1 MKLYL
6 KLFALI
12 FIGIVTIFALSGILQ
27 IRRETK
33 FFKEKNRHDAILL
46 VHILTNEISGAWQ
59 NGGIKRVKQL
69 IREANHADSM
79 VRFRWVW
86 FDAER
91 GTANAPVVEE
101 AGRLLSNSDPLL
113 SIERADEHG
122 KMRAFSYFPVSLPDT
137 RQGGLEISQSLSG
150 LKQYSRSTTKYV
162 IIIAVVLILAIGIF
176 LAMGS
181 FWLLVK
187 PLRLVIQRT
196 RDIHAGRLDGSLQLH
211 RRDEIGEL
219 ALAIN
224 QMSAHLLLDRE
235 KIQQEMQ
242 ARIAALEQL
251 RHADRLR
258 SVGRLASGVA
268 HELGTPLNVI
278 SGRAGLIATD
288 ESVSEE
294 VISNAETI
302 SGQCQRMTLIIRQ
315 LLDFARRSAPK
326 LKPSDLN
333 KIISQTTELIKPLAL
348 KQQVRIDISG
358 LEFPAIVMADSG
370 QIEQVLTNLFTNA
383 IQAMPEGGRAW
394 VQIGKAH
401 AKPLQGHNGEKGE
414 YFVIRVQDEG
424 AGVSPNDLPHIF
436 DPFFT
441 TKDTGEGT
449 GLGLSI
455 AHGIVQE
462 HGGWI
467 EASSELGHGSTF
479 SVYLPAEKTQ

>member
-12 FIGIVTIFALSGILQ
+12 FIGIITIFALNGILQ

-33 FFKEKNRHDAILL
+33 FFKEKIRQDAILL
-46 VHILTNEISGAWQ
+46 AQILTTEIPGAWQ

-69 IREANHADSM
+69 IREVNHADSM
-79 VRFRWVW
+79 VRFSWVW
-86 FDAER
+86 FDAAR

-101 AGRLLSNSDPLL
+101 ARRLLSNRDSLL
-113 SIERADEHG
+113 SIERADEYG

-137 RQGGLEISQSLSG
+137 RQGGLQISQSLSG
-150 LKQYSRSTTKYV
+150 LKQFSRNTMKYV
-162 IIIAVVLILAIGIF
+162 IIMAVVLILAIGTI

-181 FWLLVK
+181 FWLLAK
-187 PLRLVIQRT
+187 PIRLVIQRT

-211 RRDEIGEL
+211 RRDEMGEL

-224 QMSAHLLLDRE
+224 HMSAQLLLDRE

-242 ARIAALEQL
+242 ARIGALEQL

-258 SVGRLASGVA
+258 SVGRFASGVA

-294 VISNAETI
+294 IISNAETI
-302 SGQCQRMTLIIRQ
+302 RGQCQRMTLIIRQ
-315 LLDFARRSAPK
+315 LLDFARRSTPK
-326 LKPSDLN
+326 RESSDLN
-333 KIISQTTELIKPLAL
+333 KIISQAAALLKPFAL
-348 KQQVRIDISG
+348 KQQVRIDFSQ
-358 LEFPAIVMADSG
+358 LEYPAIVMADSG
-370 QIEQVLTNLFTNA
+370 QIEEVLTNLFTNA
-383 IQAMPEGGRAW
+383 VQAMPDGGRAW

-401 AKPLQGHNGEKGE
+401 AKPPQGHNGEKGE

-424 AGVSPNDLPHIF
+424 PGISPNDLPHIF

-479 SVYLPAEKTQ
+479 SVYIPAEETQ